1 MSTTSLFLT
10 AAGVG
15 LAIAAPVGP
24 MGMLC
29 IRRTLT
35 GGPRAGLAIGFGI
48 ATGDAS
54 YGLIA
59 ALGLVGISHFMLAY
73 DRPLHLLAGL
83 FLLYLGLRALL
94 QKTPA
99 ETTATGSESASQ
111 SASAGASGGK
121 LSQIGRAG
129 ALRAYAGSLLL
140 TLTNPQTV
148 VMFAALFTTLAPRGA
163 FSPTLALTTV
173 GGVFCGSIAWW
184 CLLVTVVSLARH
196 AIGGKVRAVID
207 RLAGIT
213 LAAFGVAEIRRA
225 L

>member
-1 MSTTSLFLT
+1 MSTISLFFT

-35 GGPRAGLAIGFGI
+35 GGPRAGLAIGLGI
-48 ATGDAS
+48 ASGDAA

-59 ALGLVGISHFMLAY
+59 ALGLVGISQFMLAY

-83 FLLYLGLRALL
+83 FLLYLGVRTLL
-94 QKTPA
+94 QKSPV
-99 ETTATGSESASQ
+99 EPDATGNANVTD
-111 SASAGASGGK
+111 AADGK
-121 LSQIGRAG
+121 LSQVGRAG
-129 ALRAYAGSLLL
+129 ALRAYASSLLL

-148 VMFAALFTTLAPRGA
+148 IMFAALFTTLAPRGA
-163 FSPTLALTTV
+163 FSSTIALTTV

-184 CLLVTVVSLARH
+184 CCLVTVVSLARH
-196 AIGGKVRAVID
+196 AIGAKLRVAID
-207 RLAGIT
+207 RVVGVT
-213 LAAFGVAEIRRA
+213 LAAFGVVEIRRA

>member
-1 MSTTSLFLT
+1 MSTTSLFFT

-48 ATGDAS
+48 ASGDAA

-59 ALGLVGISHFMLAY
+59 ALGLVGISQFMLAY

-83 FLLYLGLRALL
+83 FLLYLGVRTLL
-94 QKTPA
+94 QKPPA
-99 ETTATGSESASQ
+99 DNAADNAADNNGENGN
-111 SASAGASGGK
+111 GK
-121 LSQIGRAG
+121 LAQIGHAG
-129 ALRAYAGSLLL
+129 ALRAYASALLL

-148 VMFAALFTTLAPRGA
+148 IMFAALFTTLAPRGA
-163 FSPTLALTTV
+163 FSPAIALTTV
-173 GGVFCGSIAWW
+173 GGVFVGSIAWW
-184 CLLVTVVSLARH
+184 CFLVTVVSLARH
-196 AIGGKVRAVID
+196 AIGSKLRVAID
-207 RLAGIT
+207 RVVGFT
-213 LAAFGVAEIRRA
+213 LAAFGVVEIRRA